1 MAAVAIQ
8 GMSAELCSD
17 SFRAAYVTA
26 DISYAKNHS
35 ETSPISTGDSLNEF
49 DDVDTDDLAMEQE
62 NEETLS
68 DEDIISAMTTTA
80 APTSKK
86 ETI

>member
-1 MAAVAIQ
+1 VWLTSQ
-8 GMSAELCSD
+8 PTS
-17 SFRAAYVTA
+17 VTPNTIA
-26 DISYAKNHS
+26 
-35 ETSPISTGDSLNEF
+35 ETSPISTGDSFNEF